1 MMVFFREA
9 INNNELENIHKLAQN
24 IWQEHYSNIL
34 TDGQI
39 QYMVS
44 NFQSVQAMEKQI
56 KEGYKY
62 LQILS
67 KGEATQKDDGQ
78 GDRQGDKDENRLV
91 GYFSFV
97 PKNDGAKNS
106 GNSENKD
113 NAIFLSKL
121 YIEKS
126 FRNQGIAKSVILY
139 LKRIAQKEDC
149 KSIWLTVNKQNTHSI
164 KAYQKL
170 GFKTYREDSVDI
182 GRGYVM
188 DDYYMKIDL

>member
-1 MMVFFREA
+1 MVFFKEA
-9 INNNELENIHKLAQN
+9 INNNELENIHHLAQN
-24 IWQEHYSNIL
+24 IWKEHYSNIL

-44 NFQSVQAMEKQI
+44 NFQSVQAMEKQL

-62 LQILS
+62 LQILARS
-67 KGEATQKDDGQ
+67 ESEEEK
-78 GDRQGDKDENRLV
+78 LV

-97 PKNDGAKNS
+97 QKNDNSNQSSEDEKNL
-106 GNSENKD
+106 
-113 NAIFLSKL
+113 AIFLSKL
-121 YIEKS
+121 YIEKA
-126 FRNQGIAKSVILY
+126 FRNQGIARSVILY
-139 LKRIAQKEDC
+139 LKRIAQKQDC

-164 KAYQKL
+164 EAYKKL

-188 DDYYMKIDL
+188 DDYYMKMDL

>member
-1 MMVFFREA
+1 MVFFKEA
-9 INNNELENIHKLAQN
+9 MNNNELENIHKLAQN
-24 IWQEHYSNIL
+24 IWKEHYSNIL

-44 NFQSVQAMEKQI
+44 NFQSVQAMEKQLN
-56 KEGYKY
+56 EGYKY
-62 LQILS
+62 LQILFKS
-67 KGEATQKDDGQ
+67 ENQSEE
-78 GDRQGDKDENRLV
+78 DKLV

-97 PKNDGAKNS
+97 QKNDDDTN
-106 GNSENKD
+106 NKSL
-113 NAIFLSKL
+113 AIFLSKL

-126 FRNQGIAKSVILY
+126 FRNQGIARSVISY
-139 LKRIAQKEDC
+139 LKRIAQKQDC

-164 KAYQKL
+164 EAYKKL

>member
-1 MMVFFREA
+1 MVFFKEA
-9 INNNELENIHKLAQN
+9 FNNNELENIHKLAQN
-24 IWQEHYSNIL
+24 IWKEHYSNIL

-44 NFQSVQAMEKQI
+44 NFQSVQAMEKQL

-62 LQILS
+62 LQILF
-67 KGEATQKDDGQ
+67 KNEAEEDT
-78 GDRQGDKDENRLV
+78 LV

-97 PKNDGAKNS
+97 QKNDSSNDLSEDDKNQS
-106 GNSENKD
+106 V
-113 NAIFLSKL
+113 FLSKL
-121 YIEKS
+121 YIEKT
-126 FRNQGIAKSVILY
+126 FRNQGIARSVISY
-139 LKRIAQKEDC
+139 LKRIAQKQDC
-149 KSIWLTVNKQNTHSI
+149 KSIWLTVNKQNIHSI
-164 KAYQKL
+164 EAYKKL

>member
-1 MMVFFREA
+1 MVFFKEA
-9 INNNELENIHKLAQN
+9 MNNNELENIHKLAQN
-24 IWQEHYSNIL
+24 IWKEHYSNIL

-44 NFQSVQAMEKQI
+44 NFQSVQAMEKQLN
-56 KEGYKY
+56 EGYKY
-62 LQILS
+62 LQILFKS
-67 KGEATQKDDGQ
+67 ENQSEE
-78 GDRQGDKDENRLV
+78 DKLV

-97 PKNDGAKNS
+97 QKNDDDTN
-106 GNSENKD
+106 NKSL
-113 NAIFLSKL
+113 AIFLSKL

-126 FRNQGIAKSVILY
+126 FRNQGIARSAISY
-139 LKRIAQKEDC
+139 LKRIAQKQDC

-164 KAYQKL
+164 EAYKKL

>member
-1 MMVFFREA
+1 MVFFKEA

-24 IWQEHYSNIL
+24 IWKEHYSNIL

-44 NFQSVQAMEKQI
+44 NFQSVQAMEKQL

-62 LQILS
+62 LQVLFKNES
-67 KGEATQKDDGQ
+67 
-78 GDRQGDKDENRLV
+78 DEDALV

-97 PKNDGAKNS
+97 QKNDFGEDDKNLS
-106 GNSENKD
+106 
-113 NAIFLSKL
+113 IFLSKL
-121 YIEKS
+121 YIEKT
-126 FRNQGIAKSVILY
+126 FRNQGIARSVISY
-139 LKRIAQKEDC
+139 LKRIAQKQEC
-149 KSIWLTVNKQNTHSI
+149 KSIWLTVNKQNIHSI
-164 KAYQKL
+164 EAYKKL
-170 GFKTYREDSVDI
+170 GFKIYREGSVDI

>member
-1 MMVFFREA
+1 MVFFKEA

-24 IWQEHYSNIL
+24 IWKEHYSNIL

-44 NFQSVQAMEKQI
+44 NFQSVQAMEKQL

-62 LQILS
+62 LQVLFKNES
-67 KGEATQKDDGQ
+67 
-78 GDRQGDKDENRLV
+78 DEDFLV

-97 PKNDGAKNS
+97 QKNDLGEDDKNLS
-106 GNSENKD
+106 
-113 NAIFLSKL
+113 IFLSKL
-121 YIEKS
+121 YIEKT
-126 FRNQGIAKSVILY
+126 FRNQGIARSVIFY
-139 LKRIAQKEDC
+139 LKRIAQKQEC
-149 KSIWLTVNKQNTHSI
+149 KSIWLTVNKQNIHSI
-164 KAYQKL
+164 EAYKKL
-170 GFKTYREDSVDI
+170 GFKIYREDSVDI

>member
-1 MMVFFREA
+1 MVFFKEA
-9 INNNELENIHKLAQN
+9 MNNNELENIHKLAQN
-24 IWQEHYSNIL
+24 IWKEHYSNIL

-44 NFQSVQAMEKQI
+44 NFQSVQAMEKQLN
-56 KEGYKY
+56 EGYKY
-62 LQILS
+62 LQILFKS
-67 KGEATQKDDGQ
+67 ENQSEE
-78 GDRQGDKDENRLV
+78 DKLV

-97 PKNDGAKNS
+97 QKNDDDIDNKNL
-106 GNSENKD
+106 
-113 NAIFLSKL
+113 AIFLSKL

-126 FRNQGIAKSVILY
+126 FRNQGIARSVISY
-139 LKRIAQKEDC
+139 LKRIAQKQDC

-164 KAYQKL
+164 EAYKKL

>member
-1 MMVFFREA
+1 MVFFKEA
-9 INNNELENIHKLAQN
+9 INNNDLENIHKLAQN
-24 IWQEHYSNIL
+24 IWKEHYSNIL

-67 KGEATQKDDGQ
+67 KSDLAGEED
-78 GDRQGDKDENRLV
+78 RLV
-91 GYFSFV
+91 GYFSFIQ
-97 PKNDGAKNS
+97 KNDHNNDEKNL
-106 GNSENKD
+106 
-113 NAIFLSKL
+113 AIFLSKL
-121 YIEKS
+121 YIEKT
-126 FRNQGIAKSVILY
+126 FRNQGIAKSVISY

-149 KSIWLTVNKQNTHSI
+149 KSIWLTVNKQNIHSI
-164 KAYQKL
+164 EAYKKL
-170 GFKTYREDSVDI
+170 GFKIYREDSVDI

-188 DDYYMKIDL
+188 DDYYMKIEL

>member
-1 MMVFFREA
+1 MVFFKEA

-44 NFQSVQAMEKQI
+44 NFQSVQAMEKQL

-62 LQILS
+62 LQILF
-67 KGEATQKDDGQ
+67 KNEPEED
-78 GDRQGDKDENRLV
+78 RLV
-91 GYFSFV
+91 GYFSFIQ
-97 PKNDGAKNS
+97 KNDSN
-106 GNSENKD
+106 END
-113 NAIFLSKL
+113 NNLAVFLSKL
-121 YIEKS
+121 YIEKT
-126 FRNQGIAKSVILY
+126 FRNQGIARSVILY
-139 LKRIAQKEDC
+139 LKRIAQKQDC

-164 KAYQKL
+164 QAYKKL
-170 GFKTYREDSVDI
+170 GFKIYREDNVDI